1 MTLTTSRE
9 LFAIASLSLDLG
21 HEDLGVVLLEHILGQ
36 LPGHVAAHC
45 LLGGTYLSRERCTE
59 AEGHFQYALT
69 VDPLHQPALAG
80 MSRVD
85 VMKGGSPQNS
95 ENARMLCDLYPRAGE
110 GREFSGR
117 SWDGSSPLVLARVL
131 TSVGRHEEAVPHYQ
145 AACESASQDTEWQ
158 AILELLLAEALWK
171 VGRLEQAKPLADRL
185 VSQKPMWA
193 RPRLILG
200 DVALQQRDDA
210 LGVALLHD
218 AAALD
223 PSSVIAQ
230 ELLGCEGRYEWLV
243 QRTLQLEAPSVAE
256 LDGVPEVL
264 RWLLSGASLPGPAAG
279 QVGADGQPS
288 PATELSQHQP
298 KGKIAEALMGSAFRA
313 EQRAAPALSV
323 EVQAPPVGDDGMAPV
338 RLIISSRERIAARY
352 GEEGYGELDARLSEL
367 CEAIARSTGDESI
380 RVYVDDDSC
389 LSEFG
394 LGAVDASDADQITG
408 LIGELESKLGRNKRR
423 IVSLLI
429 VGGDMIIP
437 FHRVANPADDE
448 DPEVLADLPYA
459 AEEENSLL
467 SRFSVGRLPDC
478 EPADLGALL
487 GLVERTVAH
496 HNAAGRRGAGVSS
509 ASRFN
514 PFRRL
519 RGARQQRW
527 TSIGYSAE
535 IWAEASRSVFETIG
549 DSRKLQVSPPLTD
562 YDFLSAHEELPKL
575 SYFNLHGFRG
585 SPYWYGHGDSEYGS
599 PLLPIALTPLAVS
612 WTGVEGTVVYSEA
625 CYGANLERE
634 YPDGSIA
641 LNFLAGGAL
650 GFVGCTAMSY
660 GTLAPPLSGADLLG
674 VHLWEGILGG
684 LSIGDALRRAK
695 SLFLRDIAEQQ
706 GYLDGEDQ
714 KALISFVLYGDPS
727 LSLQGTLK
735 SSGLETQTEVA
746 CPPLACC
753 SRMMDAEA
761 LPLPQEVREK
771 VEKSLPFLRDNGLLA
786 HPLILCRAA
795 YSRDGCGGQ
804 SCSCGHDDARRVS
817 ELIQA
822 SQRQVVT
829 KGGEELRHVVKVT
842 INADGEVVKVL
853 VSRGG
858 TCLREGARQR

>member
-1 MTLTTSRE
+1 VKLTTSRE
-9 LFAIASLSLDLG
+9 LYDVASLSLDLG
-21 HEDLGVVLLEHILGQ
+21 HEDFGVLLLQHLLRQ

-45 LLGGTYLSRERCTE
+45 LLGETHLSRQRCEE
-59 AEGHFQYALT
+59 AERSFQYPLT
-69 VDPLHQPALAG
+69 VDPLRKSALVGMAG
-80 MSRVD
+80 VD
-85 VMKGGSPQNS
+85 SLRAGSSQESYP
-95 ENARMLCDLYPRAGE
+95 ARMLCDLYPRAVE
-110 GREFSGR
+110 SRDLSA
-117 SWDGSSPLVLARVL
+117 SSCDESSSLILARVL

-145 AACESASQDTEWQ
+145 AAHESALEGTERE
-158 AILELLLAEALWK
+158 AILELLLSQAFWK
-171 VGRLEQAKPLADRL
+171 AGRLEEAKPLADHL
-185 VSQKPMWA
+185 ISQRPMWI
-193 RPRLILG
+193 RPKLIRG
-200 DVALQQRDDA
+200 DVALQERDDA

-223 PSSVIAQ
+223 TSCVVAQ
-230 ELLGCEGRYEWLV
+230 ELLGGDGRYEWLV
-243 QRTLQLEAPSVAE
+243 QRSLHLEAPSKAE
-256 LDGVPEVL
+256 VDEAPEVV
-264 RWLLSGASLPGPAAG
+264 RQLLSGDPFAVPSAG
-279 QVGADGQPS
+279 QVDAEGQPGV
-288 PATELSQHQP
+288 ATELSQHMP
-298 KGKIAEALMGSAFRA
+298 KGKLAEVLRASSFRP
-313 EQRAAPALSV
+313 EEGVSPAPSV
-323 EVQAPPVGDDGMAPV
+323 EVNASPVGDEGVVPV
-338 RLIISSRERIAARY
+338 RLIVSSRKRIVARY
-352 GEEGYGELDARLSEL
+352 GEEGYSELDARLSEL
-367 CEAIARSTGDESI
+367 CEATARSTGDESI
-380 RVYVDDDSC
+380 RVYVDDDPC

-394 LGAVDASDADQITG
+394 LTSVDASAADQITG
-408 LIGELESKLGRNKRR
+408 LIAKLESKLAAEQRR
-423 IVSLLI
+423 IVSMLI
-429 VGGDMIIP
+429 VGGDMIVP

-448 DPEVLADLPYA
+448 DPELLADLPYA
-459 AEEENSLL
+459 PEEETSLL
-467 SRFSVGRLPDC
+467 SRFSIGRLPDC
-478 EPADLGALL
+478 EPANLSTLL
-487 GLVERTVAH
+487 ALVERAVAH
-496 HNAAGRRGAGVSS
+496 HDAAARRGAAVTS

-519 RGARQQRW
+519 RGAQQRRW
-527 TSIGYSAE
+527 SSIGYSAE
-535 IWAEASRSVFETIG
+535 IWAEASRAVFETIG

-562 YDFLSAHEELPKL
+562 YDFLSAHDELPTL

-625 CYGANLERE
+625 CYGADLERE

-727 LSLQGTLK
+727 LSIQGTLK
-735 SSGLETQTEVA
+735 SSGLESETEVV

-753 SRMMDAEA
+753 SRTMDAEG

-771 VEKSLPFLRDNGLLA
+771 VQKTLPFLREDGLLA
-786 HPLILCRAA
+786 HPLILCKVAC
-795 YSRDGCGGQ
+795 SGHNCEGG
-804 SCSCGHDDARRVS
+804 SCSCGQDDARRVT
-817 ELIQA
+817 ELLQA
-822 SQRQVVT
+822 CQRQVVT
-829 KGGEELRHVVKVT
+829 KGGDELRHVVKVT
-842 INADGEVVKVL
+842 INASGEVLKVL

-858 TCLREGARQR
+858 TWLREGAGQR

>member
-1 MTLTTSRE
+1 
-9 LFAIASLSLDLG
+9 
-21 HEDLGVVLLEHILGQ
+21 
-36 LPGHVAAHC
+36 
-45 LLGGTYLSRERCTE
+45 
-59 AEGHFQYALT
+59 
-69 VDPLHQPALAG
+69 
-80 MSRVD
+80 
-85 VMKGGSPQNS
+85 
-95 ENARMLCDLYPRAGE
+95 
-110 GREFSGR
+110 
-117 SWDGSSPLVLARVL
+117 
-131 TSVGRHEEAVPHYQ
+131 
-145 AACESASQDTEWQ
+145 
-158 AILELLLAEALWK
+158 
-171 VGRLEQAKPLADRL
+171 
-185 VSQKPMWA
+185 VSQKPMWV
-193 RPRLILG
+193 RPRLLLG

-243 QRTLQLEAPSVAE
+243 QRTLRLEAPSVAE
-256 LDGVPEVL
+256 LDGVPQVL
-264 RWLLSGASLPGPAAG
+264 RWLLSGDPLPGSAAG

-323 EVQAPPVGDDGMAPV
+323 EVQASPVAEDGMAPV
-338 RLIISSRERIAARY
+338 RLIISSRERVAARY

-408 LIGELESKLGRNKRR
+408 LIGELESKLGRDKRR

-459 AEEENSLL
+459 AEEETSLL
-467 SRFSVGRLPDC
+467 SRFGVGRLPDC

-496 HNAAGRRGAGVSS
+496 HNAAARRGAGVSS

-519 RGARQQRW
+519 RGAQQQRW

-562 YDFLSAHEELPKL
+562 YDFLSAHEELPTL

-612 WTGVEGTVVYSEA
+612 WTSVEGTVVYSEA
-625 CYGANLERE
+625 CYGADLERE

-695 SLFLRDIAEQQ
+695 SLFLRDIAEKQ

-727 LSLQGTLK
+727 LGLQGTLK
-735 SSGLETQTEVA
+735 SSGLEIETEVA

-761 LPLPQEVREK
+761 LPLPREVREK
-771 VEKSLPFLRDNGLLA
+771 VEKSLPFLQDNGLLA

-795 YSRDGCGGQ
+795 CSGEKCGGQ

-817 ELIQA
+817 ELLQA
-822 SQRQVVT
+822 SQRQFVT
-829 KGGEELRHVVKVT
+829 KGGEELRRVVKVT

-858 TCLREGARQR
+858 TYLREGARQR

>member
-1 MTLTTSRE
+1 
-9 LFAIASLSLDLG
+9 
-21 HEDLGVVLLEHILGQ
+21 
-36 LPGHVAAHC
+36 
-45 LLGGTYLSRERCTE
+45 
-59 AEGHFQYALT
+59 
-69 VDPLHQPALAG
+69 
-80 MSRVD
+80 
-85 VMKGGSPQNS
+85 
-95 ENARMLCDLYPRAGE
+95 
-110 GREFSGR
+110 
-117 SWDGSSPLVLARVL
+117 
-131 TSVGRHEEAVPHYQ
+131 
-145 AACESASQDTEWQ
+145 
-158 AILELLLAEALWK
+158 
-171 VGRLEQAKPLADRL
+171 
-185 VSQKPMWA
+185 
-193 RPRLILG
+193 
-200 DVALQQRDDA
+200 
-210 LGVALLHD
+210 
-218 AAALD
+218 
-223 PSSVIAQ
+223 
-230 ELLGCEGRYEWLV
+230 
-243 QRTLQLEAPSVAE
+243 
-256 LDGVPEVL
+256 
-264 RWLLSGASLPGPAAG
+264 
-279 QVGADGQPS
+279 
-288 PATELSQHQP
+288 
-298 KGKIAEALMGSAFRA
+298 
-313 EQRAAPALSV
+313 
-323 EVQAPPVGDDGMAPV
+323 MAPV

-352 GEEGYGELDARLSEL
+352 REEGYGELDARLSEL
-367 CEAIARSTGDESI
+367 CQAIARSTGDESI
-380 RVYVDDDSC
+380 RVYVDDDAC

-408 LIGELESKLGRNKRR
+408 LIGELESKLGRDRRR

-437 FHRVANPADDE
+437 FHRVANPADDG

-459 AEEENSLL
+459 AEEETSLL

-487 GLVERTVAH
+487 GLVERTIAH
-496 HNAAGRRGAGVSS
+496 HNAAARRGDGVTS

-519 RGARQQRW
+519 RAAQRQRW
-527 TSIGYSAE
+527 TSIGYTAE

-562 YDFLSAHEELPKL
+562 YDFLSANEELPTL

-599 PLLPIALTPLAVS
+599 PLVPIALTPLAVS
-612 WTGVEGTVVYSEA
+612 WTSVEGTVVYSEA
-625 CYGANLERE
+625 CYGADLERE

-735 SSGLETQTEVA
+735 SSGLETEMEVA

-771 VEKSLPFLRDNGLLA
+771 VEKSLPFLQDNGLLA

-795 YSRDGCGGQ
+795 CSGEKCGGQ
-804 SCSCGHDDARRVS
+804 SCSCGHDDASRVS
-817 ELIQA
+817 ELLQA

-842 INADGEVVKVL
+842 INADGEVIKVL

-858 TCLREGARQR
+858 TCLREGAGQR